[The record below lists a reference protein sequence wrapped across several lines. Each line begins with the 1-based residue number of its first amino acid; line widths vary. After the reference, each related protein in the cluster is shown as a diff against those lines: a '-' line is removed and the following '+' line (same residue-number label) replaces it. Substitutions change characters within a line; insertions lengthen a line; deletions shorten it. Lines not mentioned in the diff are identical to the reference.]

1 MGGEGRAVF
10 GDHLVRVA
18 VVRRQQGAAAHRQDL
33 LQHLIDAVV
42 HRSDGLFRRFQNARV
57 ADHVAVGEVQD
68 HHVVLAGGE
77 LFEHLFGHFVSA
89 HFRLQIVSGH
99 LGGRDEHAHLA
110 RIGRLDA
117 AVEEEGDVRVFFRFG
132 DAQLLFTQRGE
143 VLAQRVLQALR
154 LEGDVHMRE
163 GGVVLGEADVVRG
176 KIARLALEAA
186 EIGLGEGAGDLSGA
200 VGAEVE
206 EDDAVALFHQ
216 RHGLAARH
224 DVGGED
230 ELVRHILFIRLF
242 NGCRGVFRLD
252 AVAEGEHLVCLDHA
266 LPAVVSVHGVVS
278 AADGGDGAAAD
289 LFHLILQSAHK
300 ARARGGRYVSA
311 VHEAVHEHVG
321 KPFLL
326 AQL

>member
-1 MGGEGRAVF
+1 
-10 GDHLVRVA
+10 
-18 VVRRQQGAAAHRQDL
+18 
-33 LQHLIDAVV
+33 
-42 HRSDGLFRRFQNARV
+42 
-57 ADHVAVGEVQD
+57 
-68 HHVVLAGGE
+68 
-77 LFEHLFGHFVSA
+77 
-89 HFRLQIVSGH
+89 
-99 LGGRDEHAHLA
+99 
-110 RIGRLDA
+110 
-117 AVEEEGDVRVFFRFG
+117 
-132 DAQLLFTQRGE
+132 
-143 VLAQRVLQALR
+143 
-154 LEGDVHMRE
+154 MRE

-176 KIARLALEAA
+176 EVARLALEAA

-216 RHGLAARH
+216 RHGLAARN

-230 ELVRHILFIRLF
+230 ELVRHILFIRLLD
-242 NGCRGVFRLD
+242 GCRGVFRLD
-252 AVAEGEHLVCLDHA
+252 AVAEGEHLVCLDDA
-266 LPAVVSVHGVVS
+266 LPAVVSVHGVVP